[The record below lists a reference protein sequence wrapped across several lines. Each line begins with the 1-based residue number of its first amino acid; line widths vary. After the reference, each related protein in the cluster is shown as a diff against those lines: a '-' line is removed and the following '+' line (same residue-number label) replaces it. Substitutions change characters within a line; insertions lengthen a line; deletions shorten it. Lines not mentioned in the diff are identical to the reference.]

1 MPQLDTVY
9 IFFIYIWTWFILYL
23 ITQKVKTFMIMSSPK
38 KQQQTKP
45 NKPSPTLPWT

>member
-9 IFFIYIWTWFILYL
+9 IFFTYIWTWFILYL
-23 ITQKVKTFMIMSSPK
+23 ITLKVKTFMIMSSPK
-38 KQQQTKP
+38 KQQQTKL